1 MNKKEEE
8 RILFL
13 EKENEE
19 KELKKKEL
27 NEIKYQIKKENLLK
41 NLEKKAK
48 LLEMKL
54 KNEEFKNIYNEDN
67 NKNSKKNVNN
77 PMIIKIKI

>member
-19 KELKKKEL
+19 KELNKKEL
-27 NEIKYQIKKENLLK
+27 NEIKDQIKKENLLK
-41 NLEKKAK
+41 NLEKK
-48 LLEMKL
+48 
-54 KNEEFKNIYNEDN
+54 
-67 NKNSKKNVNN
+67 S
-77 PMIIKIKI
+77 

>member
-19 KELKKKEL
+19 KEL
-27 NEIKYQIKKENLLK
+27 NEIKDQIKKENLLK
-41 NLEKKAK
+41 NLEKK
-48 LLEMKL
+48 
-54 KNEEFKNIYNEDN
+54 
-67 NKNSKKNVNN
+67 S
-77 PMIIKIKI
+77 

>member
-8 RILFL
+8 RVLFL

-27 NEIKYQIKKENLLK
+27 NEIKDQIKKENLLK
-41 NLEKKAK
+41 NLEKK
-48 LLEMKL
+48 
-54 KNEEFKNIYNEDN
+54 
-67 NKNSKKNVNN
+67 S
-77 PMIIKIKI
+77 

>member
-27 NEIKYQIKKENLLK
+27 NEIKEKIKKENLLK
-41 NLEKKAK
+41 NLEKK
-48 LLEMKL
+48 
-54 KNEEFKNIYNEDN
+54 
-67 NKNSKKNVNN
+67 S
-77 PMIIKIKI
+77 

>member
-1 MNKKEEE
+1 MNRKEEE

-27 NEIKYQIKKENLLK
+27 NEIKDQIKKENLLK
-41 NLEKKAK
+41 NLEKK
-48 LLEMKL
+48 
-54 KNEEFKNIYNEDN
+54 
-67 NKNSKKNVNN
+67 S
-77 PMIIKIKI
+77 

>member
-27 NEIKYQIKKENLLK
+27 NEIKDQIKKENLLK
-41 NLEKKAK
+41 NLEKK
-48 LLEMKL
+48 
-54 KNEEFKNIYNEDN
+54 
-67 NKNSKKNVNN
+67 S
-77 PMIIKIKI
+77 

>member
-1 MNKKEEE
+1 MNKKVEE

-27 NEIKYQIKKENLLK
+27 NEIKDQIKKENLLK
-41 NLEKKAK
+41 NLEKK
-48 LLEMKL
+48 
-54 KNEEFKNIYNEDN
+54 
-67 NKNSKKNVNN
+67 S
-77 PMIIKIKI
+77 